1 MFLENFAF
9 RTPAIINFVGGGGKT
24 ALILRLAE
32 EFSESVRVIY
42 TTTTRIHPPH
52 PRKRLAILSG
62 DDPELL
68 RMILHRAAQGETDR
82 VRTFVVTGP
91 AMTPDLLK
99 GVAPEFSSSLDR
111 AVFPVIL
118 NEADGARSMSLKMPR
133 DGEPVLMANAEYL
146 VPVVGLDCV
155 NQRLGPETLFRWEM
169 AATRYSLK
177 EGETLTP
184 ERVVNLLLHPQGV
197 CKGWQ
202 EGIEIIPFI
211 NKVDDERDDALA
223 RVVAETLLGQ
233 ATFPVKRVVWGSV
246 QEHRAGRTGGR
257 RVRAWNNRGRIGRRE
272 LAGVLA

>member
-1 MFLENFAF
+1 LFLEKFSF
-9 RTPAIINFVGGGGKT
+9 RTPAVINFVGGGGKT
-24 ALILRLAE
+24 ALILSLAE

-52 PRKRLAILSG
+52 PRRHLAILSA

-68 RMILHRAAQGETDR
+68 RTILHRAAQDTANR

-99 GVAPEFSSSLDR
+99 GVSPEFGRSLNP
-111 AVFPVIL
+111 ALFPVIL

-133 DGEPVLMANAEYL
+133 EGEPVLMEAAEYL

-155 NQRLGPETLFRWEM
+155 NQPLGPDTLFRWEM
-169 AATRYSLK
+169 AAARYSLK

-202 EGIEIIPFI
+202 EGMEIIPFI
-211 NKVDDERDDALA
+211 NKVDTERDDALA
-223 RVVAETLLGQ
+223 RALAEVLLRQ
-233 ATFPVKRVVWGSV
+233 TMLPVKRVVWGSV
-246 QEHRAGRTGGR
+246 QEHRACALGMGS
-257 RVRAWNNRGRIGRRE
+257 
-272 LAGVLA
+272 